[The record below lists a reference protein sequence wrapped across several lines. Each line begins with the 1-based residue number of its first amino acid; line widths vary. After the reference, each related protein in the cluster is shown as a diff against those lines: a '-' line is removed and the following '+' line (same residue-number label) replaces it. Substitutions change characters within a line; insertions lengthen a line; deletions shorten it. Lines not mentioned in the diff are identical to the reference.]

1 MNAYVFL
8 QQLSENLIY
17 RNIKEQRKTRSKK
30 MEIKKIHVRKERTN
44 NTLNKK
50 RKLS

>member
-17 RNIKEQRKTRSKK
+17 RNIKEQRKTRSNKNGN
-30 MEIKKIHVRKERTN
+30 KEN
-44 NTLNKK
+44 PCQK
-50 RKLS
+50 RKDK